1 MIKVYPSDKEK
12 YLSKLYK
19 EAIDRKEVEKD
30 YFPVLGTFANGV
42 SWFLF
47 LVIMLILCLAE
58 IALPIGFDC
67 LSIPSFVKPVIKV
80 TLVVVLCISFI
91 APIVLSF
98 YVEIKSK
105 KERVEN
111 YNKTKEQGYIEY
123 FKSISSETFDSIDNE
138 MLDNYNTFEK
148 FCMVV
153 DKEILSISVED
164 GLMLVYK
171 DNDNF
176 SVVRFDKD
184 RYYTC
189 CDDFNNCSVYYDEA
203 CNSVMVV
210 DDVKFIDG
218 GSKNE

>member
-47 LVIMLILCLAE
+47 LVIMLGLCLIE
-58 IALPIGFDC
+58 ILLPVEFEW
-67 LSIPSFVKPVIKV
+67 LSIPSFIKPVIKV
-80 TLVVVLCISFI
+80 TLIVVLCLSFI
-91 APIVLSF
+91 APMVLSF

-105 KERVEN
+105 KERVAN
-111 YNKTKEQGYIEY
+111 YNKTKEQEY
-123 FKSISSETFDSIDNE
+123 VDYFNSINVETFDSIDDE

-148 FCMVV
+148 FCIIV

-164 GLMLVYK
+164 GLMIVYK
-171 DNDNF
+171 DDNDKF

-184 RYYTC
+184 RYYIC
-189 CDDFNNCSVYYDEA
+189 CTDFSNCSIYYDEA

-210 DDVKFIDG
+210 DDVKFSSEVDR
-218 GSKNE
+218 